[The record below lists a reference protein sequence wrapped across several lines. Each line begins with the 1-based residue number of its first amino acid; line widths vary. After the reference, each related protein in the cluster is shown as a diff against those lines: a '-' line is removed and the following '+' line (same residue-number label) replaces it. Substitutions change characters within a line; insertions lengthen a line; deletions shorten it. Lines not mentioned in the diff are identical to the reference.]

1 MSEIHYCCC
10 PCHNT
15 FHFWLIKFFEVIAIS
30 VVNVFVACL
39 ISAGNIE
46 GQMTLAVCHFVL

>member
-10 PCHNT
+10 PCHNA